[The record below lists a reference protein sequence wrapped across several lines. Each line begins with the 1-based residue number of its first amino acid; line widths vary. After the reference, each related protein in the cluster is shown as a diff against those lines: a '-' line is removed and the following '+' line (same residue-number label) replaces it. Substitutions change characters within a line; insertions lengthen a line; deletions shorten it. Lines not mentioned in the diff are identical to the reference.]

1 MRLAAVVVVF
11 LAAFG
16 LNAAA
21 DEEPT
26 PSSIVVVDCFDNFG
40 DPCPTTTTTTLEIVA
55 PTTTTEYVPSAAD
68 LNDLPIEPVAIT
80 PHFTG

>member
-40 DPCPTTTTTTLEIVA
+40 DPCPTTTTLEIVA

-68 LNDLPIEPVAIT
+68 LNDLPIEPVIIT
-80 PHFTG
+80 PQFTG

>member
-40 DPCPTTTTTTLEIVA
+40 DPYTTTTTLEIVA

-68 LNDLPIEPVAIT
+68 LNDLPIEPVIIT
-80 PHFTG
+80 PQFTG